1 MFNEIRILASTV
13 NCHTENDV
21 LIIGVGDDP
30 VSPNSYLIISR
41 LDDGDIDE
49 SIGIQT
55 HLSEMEVSNAISDIS
70 LSEHELVV
78 KIKENKS
85 TEVNSSRV
93 VILLDNCTADLKSL
107 VKYVNKIFYGSAAN
121 IEMKIK

>member
-1 MFNEIRILASTV
+1 MFNEIRFLASTV
-13 NCHTENDV
+13 NCYTENDV
-21 LIIGVGDDP
+21 LIIGAGDDP

-55 HLSEMEVSNAISDIS
+55 HLSEMEVSNAISDIF

-85 TEVNSSRV
+85 TEVNTSRMV
-93 VILLDNCTADLKSL
+93 VLLDNSTTDLKSL
-107 VKYVNKIFYGSAAN
+107 EKYVNKIFSGSTAN
-121 IEMKIK
+121 IEIKIK